1 MAHYPFMIDKEE
13 AIEDFENAA
22 TITLATAEGSW
33 KTRDLKVRYRAL
45 RARVE
50 EKWVEVEY
58 CPGDL
63 QLADGLTK
71 ILTSQR
77 MTTLMM
83 FWGLYELQDGPPLP
97 VHRRVLQVRAPAGQ
111 QPTGEPQQQS
121 TTELRQHSTAE
132 LQPQSTRG
140 RTTAAKSNSRSTSN
154 GYG

>member
-45 RARVE
+45 RERVE

-63 QLADGLTK
+63 QLA
-71 ILTSQR
+71 S
-77 MTTLMM
+77 
-83 FWGLYELQDGPPLP
+83 
-97 VHRRVLQVRAPAGQ
+97 RR
-111 QPTGEPQQQS
+111 S
-121 TTELRQHSTAE
+121 
-132 LQPQSTRG
+132 
-140 RTTAAKSNSRSTSN
+140 SRRK
-154 GYG
+154 G